1 MLFNLFQGY
10 SGIELIVLLFARV
23 FAVFCSLPIH
33 EYAHALVAVKLGDNT
48 PKNQGRLTINPIAHL
63 DIIGTM
69 MIIFVGFGYAKPVP
83 VNARNFKNPKGGMAL
98 TALAGPLANVLMA
111 AIFILLMHITS
122 LFDTSKVLIMA
133 VNYFALYAATI
144 NISLAVFNLIP
155 IPPLDGSRVLQL
167 MIPDRYYYNL
177 MKYERY
183 IIIIV
188 FVLILTGILNRPLVF
203 LSGKLFELLNFIIGL
218 PFPK

>member
-188 FVLILTGILNRPLVF
+188 FVLILTGVLNRPLVF
-203 LSGKLFELLNFIIGL
+203 LSGKLFEFLNFIIGL

>member
-10 SGIELIVLLFARV
+10 NSIELIVLLFARV

-122 LFDTSKVLIMA
+122 LLDTSKVLIMA

-188 FVLILTGILNRPLVF
+188 FVLILTGVLNRPLVF
-203 LSGKLFELLNFIIGL
+203 LSGKLFEFLNFIIGL

>member
-10 SGIELIVLLFARV
+10 SSIEIIVLLFARV

-188 FVLILTGILNRPLVF
+188 FVLILTGVLNRPLVF